1 MVLNVKTNFS
11 IHSDLKTLYQKI
23 LYQELFINFSVVSAI
38 SPIMVGIRHLSDIRS
53 GEYIGVSPLTGKKV
67 KPINNSSV
75 CDHLLHSNY
84 LPSFD
89 NFSIM
94 AQENNKFLLEIKE
107 SLLIVRVKPSLNRNI
122 SSTSLNRNISSTP
135 L

>member
-38 SPIMVGIRHLSDIRS
+38 SPIMVSIRHLSDIRS